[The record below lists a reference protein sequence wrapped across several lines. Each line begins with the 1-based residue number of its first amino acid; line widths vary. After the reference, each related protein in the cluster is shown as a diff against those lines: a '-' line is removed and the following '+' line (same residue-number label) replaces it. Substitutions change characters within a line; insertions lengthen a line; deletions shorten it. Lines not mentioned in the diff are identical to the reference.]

1 MKSSPRNLVA
11 VFLSLALI
19 AGGWWLLGPVQLGGP
34 TGFAIVN
41 GNSMEPRLE
50 RGDLVLVRKRA
61 SYAVGDV
68 VLYESHTGNLR
79 VLHRIVAV
87 KNGRFVTKG
96 DNNDF
101 LDPITPARGDVLGEL
116 WVSIPGAGK
125 AVIWAKQPLNLAILL
140 VLLTF
145 VGVAGGREASRR
157 RRPGARGARPVVA
170 LPGPTPRAKGASA
183 LVPTGSALAVAGGV
197 ALVLFGCL
205 ALVAFSAR
213 GTTVRTVQALYAQ
226 EGAFSYRA
234 ETDPGP
240 VYPTGAATTADPIF
254 TRLVDTLDVAFRY
267 RLAAEA
273 PAEVHG
279 TIALDAVVSDTTGWT
294 RTFPLAPRRAFR
306 GPTATTAGAFDV
318 RAFEELV
325 LQAREQTA
333 APFASI
339 SVTLHPVVDVAGSV
353 GATTLDGSFDPR
365 LSFSYDGTTLRPV
378 PAQNA
383 EPGSPPPFRP
393 RVTQPGEEVVTTPLA
408 LGPLSLPVADA
419 RTIASLGIGVSLAV
433 LLVGGALL
441 ARPAR
446 GRGDAER
453 IASRYGNRIV
463 HARAIVP
470 PERWVTEI
478 DDMDA
483 LVRIADAYE
492 RVILHV
498 VEAGEDVYLVDDGV
512 AVYRHRP
519 LAVPAA
525 VGGLPSTASW

>member
-1 MKSSPRNLVA
+1 MTTSPRKLA
-11 VFLSLALI
+11 ALFLSLALL
-19 AGGWWLLGPVQLGGP
+19 AGGWWLLGPFQLGGP

-50 RGDLVLVRKRA
+50 RGDLVLVRKRS
-61 SYAVGDV
+61 SYEVGDV
-68 VLYESHTGNLR
+68 VLYEAHTGNLR
-79 VLHRIVAV
+79 VLHRIVSV
-87 KNGRFVTKG
+87 KNGHFVTKG

-101 LDPITPARGDVLGEL
+101 IDPISPPPSDVIGQL
-116 WVSIPGAGK
+116 WVAVPGAGK
-125 AVIWAKQPLNLAILL
+125 AVIWAKQPVNLAIVL

-145 VGVAGGREASRR
+145 VGFAGGREATRR
-157 RRPGARGARPVVA
+157 RRPGARPVVA
-170 LPGPTPRAKGASA
+170 LPDTDRGGSSA
-183 LVPTGSALAVAGGV
+183 AVPTGSALAVAGGV

-205 ALVAFSAR
+205 AFLAFAAN
-213 GTTVRTVQALYAQ
+213 GTTVRTVDALYAN

-234 ETDPGP
+234 ETTAGP
-240 VYPTGAATTADPIF
+240 VYPTGALTTSDPVF

-267 RLAAEA
+267 RLATDA
-273 PAEVHG
+273 PADVRG

-294 RTFPLAPRRAFR
+294 RTFPLAERRAFG

-325 LQAREQTA
+325 LQAREETA
-333 APFASI
+333 APFASVT
-339 SVTLHPVVDVAGSV
+339 VTLHPVVDVTGNV
-353 GATTLDGSFDPR
+353 GATSVDESFAPE
-365 LSFSYDGTTLRPV
+365 LTFAYDGTTLRPV
-378 PAQNA
+378 PAPDA
-383 EPGSPPPFRP
+383 DPGSAPPFRP
-393 RVTQPGEEVVTTPLA
+393 TVQQSGEEVVTTPLA

-419 RTIASLGIGVSLAV
+419 RTISSLGIGVSLAA
-433 LLVGGALL
+433 LLLAGALL
-441 ARPAR
+441 ARPVR
-446 GRGDAER
+446 GRGPAER

-463 HARAIVP
+463 PARAIVP

-498 VEAGEDVYLVDDGV
+498 VEGGEDVYLVDDGV

-519 LAVPAA
+519 LAVPAT
-525 VGGLPSTASW
+525 VGGLSSTASW

>member
-1 MKSSPRNLVA
+1 MKTSPRRLA
-11 VFLSLALI
+11 ALLLSLGLL
-19 AGGWWLLGPVQLGGP
+19 AGGWWLIGPVQLGGP

-68 VLYESHTGNLR
+68 VLYEAHTGNLR

-87 KNGRFVTKG
+87 KNGSFVTKG

-116 WVSIPGAGK
+116 WISIPGAGK
-125 AVIWAKQPLNLAILL
+125 AVVWAKQPVNLAILL

-157 RRPGARGARPVVA
+157 RRPGARPVVA
-170 LPGPTPRAKGASA
+170 LPDPAGRQTGASA
-183 LVPTGSALAVAGGV
+183 AVPTGSALAVAGGV
-197 ALVLFGCL
+197 ALLLFGCL
-205 ALVAFSAR
+205 AVAAFAAR
-213 GTTVRTVQALYAQ
+213 GSTTRTVPALYAH

-234 ETDPGP
+234 RAQSGP
-240 VYPTGAATTADPIF
+240 VYPTGSLATGAPVF
-254 TRLVDTLDVAFRY
+254 TRLVDTLGVAFRY
-267 RLAAEA
+267 RLATEA
-273 PAEVHG
+273 PEDVHG
-279 TIALDAVVSDTTGWT
+279 TIRLDAVVGDTTGWT
-294 RTFPLAPRRAFR
+294 RTFPLSPRHRFSGSA
-306 GPTATTAGAFDV
+306 ATTAGTFDV
-318 RAFEELV
+318 RAFEDLV
-325 LQAREQTA
+325 TSARQQTA
-333 APFASI
+333 APFASV
-339 SVTLHPVVDVAGSV
+339 SVELRPVVELSGSI
-353 GATTLDGSFDPR
+353 GATAVEESFDPV
-365 LSFSYDGTTLRPV
+365 LTLSYDGTTLRPI
-378 PAQNA
+378 PAPDA
-383 EPGSPPPFRP
+383 AAGAAPPYRP
-393 RVTQPGEEVVTTPLA
+393 RTEASGEEVVTTPLT

-433 LLVGGALL
+433 LLLGGALL

-446 GRGDAER
+446 GRGPAER

-483 LVRIADAYE
+483 LVRIADTYE

-498 VEAGEDVYLVDDGV
+498 VDAGEDVYLVDDGV

>member
-1 MKSSPRNLVA
+1 MKPSHRRLTTLL
-11 VFLSLALI
+11 FSLALL

-50 RGDLVLVRKRA
+50 RDDLVLVRKRG
-61 SYAVGDV
+61 SYDVGDV
-68 VLYESHTGNLR
+68 VLYEAHTGNLR
-79 VLHRIVAV
+79 VLHRIVSV
-87 KNGRFVTKG
+87 QNGRFTTKG

-101 LDPITPARGDVLGEL
+101 VDPIHPARGDVLGQL
-116 WVSIPGAGK
+116 WISVPGAGK
-125 AVIWAKQPLNLAILL
+125 AIIWAKQPVNLAILL

-145 VGVAGGREASRR
+145 VGFAGGREATRR
-157 RRPGARGARPVVA
+157 RRPGPRPVVA
-170 LPGPTPRAKGASA
+170 LPDTARGTGASA
-183 LVPTGSALAVAGGV
+183 AIPTGSALAVAGGV

-205 ALVAFSAR
+205 AFVAFAAK
-213 GTTVRTVQALYAQ
+213 GTTTRTVESLYAN

-234 ETDPGP
+234 ETTPGP
-240 VYPTGAATTADPIF
+240 VYPTGTVTTADPVF

-267 RLAAEA
+267 RLSTDA
-273 PAEVHG
+273 PADVHG
-279 TIALDAVVSDTTGWT
+279 TIALDAVVGDTTGWT
-294 RTFPLAPRRAFR
+294 RTFPLAKRRAFR
-306 GPTATTAGAFDV
+306 GPTATTSGAFDV

-325 LQAREQTA
+325 LQAREETA

-339 SVTLHPVVDVAGSV
+339 TVTLRPAVDVAGSV
-353 GATTLDGSFDPR
+353 GATTVDGSFDPK
-365 LSFSYDGTTLRPV
+365 LTFSYDGTTLRPV
-378 PAQNA
+378 PAPDA
-383 EPGSPPPFRP
+383 DPGSQPPFRP
-393 RVTQPGEEVVTTPLA
+393 TVQQAGEEVVTTPLA

-419 RTIASLGIGVSLAV
+419 RTISSLGIGVSLAA
-433 LLVGGALL
+433 LLLAGALL
-441 ARPAR
+441 ARPTR
-446 GRGDAER
+446 GRGAAER
-453 IASRYGNRIV
+453 ISNQYGNRIV
-463 HARAIVP
+463 PARAIVP

-498 VEAGEDVYLVDDGV
+498 VEGGEDVYLVDDGV

>member
-1 MKSSPRNLVA
+1 MKTSPRNLA
-11 VFLSLALI
+11 ALLLSLALL
-19 AGGWWLLGPVQLGGP
+19 AAGWWLLGPVQLGGP
-34 TGFAIVN
+34 TGYAIVN
-41 GNSMEPRLE
+41 GSSMEPRFE

-61 SYAVGDV
+61 SYGVGDL
-68 VLYESHTGNLR
+68 VLYDAHTGGMR
-79 VLHRIVAV
+79 VFHRIVAV

-101 LDPITPARGDVLGEL
+101 LDPIQPAPGDVLGEL
-116 WVSIPGAGK
+116 WISVPGAGK
-125 AVIWAKQPLNLAILL
+125 AVVWAKQPVNLAILL

-145 VGVAGGREASRR
+145 VGLAGGREATRR
-157 RRPGARGARPVVA
+157 RRPGARPVVA
-170 LPGPTPRAKGASA
+170 LPDPSARATGASA
-183 LVPTGSALAVAGGV
+183 AIPTGSALAVAGGV

-205 ALVAFSAR
+205 AVVAFAAK
-213 GTTVRTVQALYAQ
+213 GTTVRAVEALYAH

-234 ETDPGP
+234 ETAPGP
-240 VYPTGAATTADPIF
+240 VYPTGAVTTADPVF
-254 TRLVDTLDVAFRY
+254 TRLVDTLDVKFRY
-267 RLAAEA
+267 RLAAES
-273 PAEVHG
+273 PADVHG
-279 TIALDAVVSDTTGWT
+279 TMRLDAVVSDTTGWT

-306 GPTATTAGAFDV
+306 GPTATASGTFDV
-318 RAFEELV
+318 RAFEDLV
-325 LQAREQTA
+325 HQAREETA

-339 SVTLHPVVDVAGSV
+339 SVTLRPVVDVSGSV
-353 GATTLDGSFDPR
+353 GAATVDGTFDPE
-365 LSFSYDGTTLRPV
+365 LALSYDGTTLRPV
-378 PAQNA
+378 PAPSA
-383 EPGSPPPFRP
+383 DPGTPPPFRP
-393 RVTQPGEEVVTTPLA
+393 RLTEAGEEVVTTPLA

-446 GRGDAER
+446 RRGPAER
-453 IASRYGNRIV
+453 IAGRYGNRIV

-483 LVRIADAYE
+483 LARIADAYE

-498 VEAGEDVYLVDDGV
+498 VEGGEDVYLVDDGV

>member
-1 MKSSPRNLVA
+1 MKTSPRKLA
-11 VFLSLALI
+11 ALLLSLALL

-50 RGDLVLVRKRA
+50 RGDLVLVRKRS
-61 SYAVGDV
+61 SYDAGDV
-68 VLYESHTGNLR
+68 VLYEAHTGNLR
-79 VLHRIVAV
+79 VLHRITAE

-101 LDPITPARGDVLGEL
+101 VDPITPAREDVLGQL
-116 WVSIPGAGK
+116 WISVPGAGK
-125 AVIWAKQPLNLAILL
+125 AVIWAKQPVNLAILL

-157 RRPGARGARPVVA
+157 RRPGARPVVA
-170 LPGPTPRAKGASA
+170 LPDPAARRTGAGA
-183 LVPTGSALAVAGGV
+183 AVPTGSALAVAGGV

-205 ALVAFSAR
+205 AFVAFTAKE
-213 GTTVRTVQALYAQ
+213 TTTRTVGSLYTN

-234 ETDPGP
+234 EATPGP
-240 VYPTGAATTADPIF
+240 VYPEGTVTTADPVF

-267 RLAAEA
+267 RLSTEA
-273 PAEVHG
+273 PTDVHG

-306 GPTATTAGAFDV
+306 GPKATTSGAFDV

-325 LQAREQTA
+325 LQAREETA

-339 SVTLHPVVDVAGSV
+339 TVTLRPVVDVAGSV
-353 GATTLDGSFDPR
+353 GATTLDESFGPK
-365 LSFSYDGTTLRPV
+365 LTLSYDGTTLRPI
-378 PAQNA
+378 PAPDA
-383 EPGSPPPFRP
+383 DPGSLPPFRP
-393 RVTQPGEEVVTTPLA
+393 SVSQSGEEVVTTPLT

-419 RTIASLGIGVSLAV
+419 RTISSLGIGVSLAA
-433 LLVGGALL
+433 LLLAGALL
-441 ARPAR
+441 ARPSR
-446 GRGDAER
+446 GRGPAER
-453 IASRYGNRIV
+453 ITSRYGNRIV

-498 VEAGEDVYLVDDGV
+498 VEGGEDVYLVDDGV

-519 LAVPAA
+519 LAVPAT
-525 VGGLPSTASW
+525 VGGLPTTAAW